1 MLLRHADLCSHGEC
15 ACCEVCAVRD
25 DMSPVM
31 CACLRWVD
39 QHDTWDITYVSAVC
53 LWGAG
58 YVYAACVLPL
68 FVYDTPL
75 GVSFGG
81 GHAQAVCL
89 CTCCGPTV
97 CGTLCVTTCLPCV
110 SLPSA
115 SCILYMACK
124 SPRGVM
130 CLHICVS
137 MRYLRG
143 CSDGRDDL
151 YSMYLCAMNCIHVVV
166 LCPVCC

>member
-39 QHDTWDITYVSAVC
+39 QHGTWDIMYVSAVC

-75 GVSFGG
+75 GVSLGG
-81 GHAQAVCL
+81 GAC
-89 CTCCGPTV
+89 PS
-97 CGTLCVTTCLPCV
+97 CV
-110 SLPSA
+110 SLYMLWPHCVWHTMCDYVLTMCVLA
-115 SCILYMACK
+115 ICFLYTVHGLQV
-124 SPRGVM
+124 PPWGNVFTYM
-130 CLHICVS
+130 CVYALS
-137 MRYLRG
+137 SWLLRWA
-143 CSDGRDDL
+143 R
-151 YSMYLCAMNCIHVVV
+151 
-166 LCPVCC
+166 